1 MDSAAPTLEPPADG
15 HMLIVFDG
23 MCVLCS
29 ANARFVLRHDRKR
42 RFRLTTAQ
50 GPLGSELYRRFGLA
64 TEDYETMIVID
75 EQGRLLTESDGAI
88 AIFGGLGWPW
98 RAAAAAGRIVPK
110 RLRDALYRLIARNR
124 YALFGRR
131 EACWLP
137 SPDEADRI
145 L

>member
-64 TEDYETMIVID
+64 TDDYETMIVID
-75 EQGRLLTESDGAI
+75 EAGRLLTESDGAI
-88 AIFGGLGWPW
+88 AIFSRLGWPW
-98 RAAAAAGRIVPK
+98 RIAAAARIVPK
-110 RLRDALYRLIARNR
+110 RLRDALYRSVARNR
-124 YALFGRR
+124 YRLFGRR
-131 EACWLP
+131 ETCWVP
-137 SPDEADRI
+137 SPADADRI